1 MKGIFL
7 RSPEGE
13 FNRFA
18 KSLAGS
24 FCHGGGGVLLTG
36 FHHYLAPPS
45 PFANLGIEPWNNRTS
60 HASLIIYIYPYY
72 HSLTDGTAIGS
83 CGGFKKVRGKHTGL
97 RGQTWAADWTRRLQL
112 FAVDDANRTPPCIQR
127 ALHLGKRKREANGFC
142 AHPGGSDEEQLLGK
156 PDATRAQETARES
169 DAAESDAAARLQEEG
184 DCTGSDITVL
194 HLGDGTVEFQKMKP
208 AGKTAWRARIHNTL
222 AAQQC
227 PSRLFKT
234 MYAEKYAD
242 LAGDVYKWWSD
253 SGGDLIFTVGVGS
266 SHCHTEKVQ
275 QGGETTWKG
284 TLYHPFSADSCT
296 RIEANDEETL
306 CSKLEEFWVRRHP
319 GISPGVSFCGY
330 QITENLFVDSRKT
343 RATEETL
350 KFSSAPAPS
359 PQASLTAPAPPRAAS
374 SQ

>member
-1 MKGIFL
+1 MSRECELRGKMAQITSTDAPGFVYVLELEQSKWYVGFSRDTQTRIASHFL
-7 RSPEGE
+7 GCGALWTQKYKPLRVTEVRPGDEHLE
-13 FNRFA
+13 NLVTVA
-18 KSLAGS
+18 LMCQHGS
-24 FCHGGGGVLLTG
+24 Q
-36 FHHYLAPPS
+36 
-45 PFANLGIEPWNNRTS
+45 N
-60 HASLIIYIYPYY
+60 
-72 HSLTDGTAIGS
+72 
-83 CGGFKKVRGKHTGL
+83 VRGG
-97 RGQTWAADWTRRLQL
+97 DYC
-112 FAVDDANRTPPCIQR
+112 AVDDANRTPPCIQR